1 MNYKH
6 FLSKSNNLKNKNCY
20 RLESKKK
27 KGHNFL
33 FFSAASVAVLTGL
46 FTLILDTDGAVPQV
60 SENIAENT
68 SQNTIALPA
77 KNISSSSHGQSIPLD
92 LPEIGYGSEIL
103 SESVTYIEAKI
114 EAKLSEPQA
123 TQESLKQALSLL
135 EPPKSERTKQKS
147 LEESLS
153 LTDLSEEIAVNSS
166 DARQTI
172 NAATLKAQSA
182 AITSVHSLTKQED
195 LSKQQINES
204 VTASILKKVTAPE
217 TVTHQDLT
225 RLSPAK
231 TTKTTTVIVK
241 SGDTL
246 SAIFKRLSLSAGTLH
261 RIVNSSKQ
269 AKQLTRIK
277 PGQKLI
283 ITFDDSNE
291 FQSLRYDLDRVDTLI
306 INKETDNTKFI
317 TLIESKEIDVKQQ
330 FSTATIS
337 NSLFAAGNKAGLSS
351 AMIMKLAQLFGWD
364 IDFALDIRKGDSF
377 AVLFEEKYIDD
388 KKIGNGDILSAEFV
402 NRGKIFKAIRYTDA
416 SGHTDYYSEDGLS
429 MRKAFLRSPVEF
441 SRISSRFSSGRK
453 HPVLNKI
460 RAHKGVDYAAS
471 RGTPIKSVGDGK
483 VIFKGRK
490 GGYGRVVILQHGSK
504 YTTLYAHMKSYNRK
518 IKQGSRIKQGQ
529 IIGYVGSSGLATG
542 PHLHYEFRMNGVH
555 RNPLTVPL
563 PSASPIAKKYRNDF
577 QNTADTMISQLK
589 SRKMETVALTEQ

>member
-6 FLSKSNNLKNKNCY
+6 FLNKSNSLKNKNCY

-33 FFSAASVAVLTGL
+33 FFSAASVAILTGL
-46 FTLILDTDGAVPQV
+46 FTLFLDTDGKVSQV
-60 SENIAENT
+60 LEQTVENT
-68 SQNTIALPA
+68 SKNTFALPA
-77 KNISSSSHGQSIPLD
+77 KNISSSSHEQNIPLD
-92 LPEIGYGSEIL
+92 LPEIGYGTEVL
-103 SESVTYIEAKI
+103 SESVSYFETKIETKT
-114 EAKLSEPQA
+114 EAKLSEAQA
-123 TQESLKQALSLL
+123 TQESFKQALSLQ
-135 EPPKSERTKQKS
+135 ESPESELTKRKT

-166 DARQTI
+166 D
-172 NAATLKAQSA
+172 
-182 AITSVHSLTKQED
+182 TSTPSLAKQED

-225 RLSPAK
+225 GLSPAK
-231 TTKTTTVIVK
+231 ISKTKTVIVK

-283 ITFDDSNE
+283 ITFDDSNG

-306 INKETDNTKFI
+306 INKDTDNAKFV

-330 FSTATIS
+330 FATATIS
-337 NSLFAAGNKAGLSS
+337 NSLFASGNKAGLSS

-377 AVLFEEKYIDD
+377 AVLFEEKYIND

-402 NRGKIFKAIRYTDA
+402 NRGKTFKAIRYTDA
-416 SGHTDYYSEDGLS
+416 SGHTDYYSEEGLS
-429 MRKAFLRSPVEF
+429 MRKAFLRTPVEF

-490 GGYGRVVILQHGSK
+490 GGYGRVIILQHGSK

-518 IKQGSRIKQGQ
+518 IKKGSRVKQGQ

-589 SRKMETVALTEQ
+589 SRKTATVALKEQ

>member
-1 MNYKH
+1 VNYKH
-6 FLSKSNNLKNKNCY
+6 FLNKSNSLKNKNCY

-33 FFSAASVAVLTGL
+33 FFSAASVAILTGL
-46 FTLILDTDGAVPQV
+46 FTLTLFLDTDGAVRQV
-60 SENIAENT
+60 LEQTVENT
-68 SQNTIALPA
+68 SKNTIALPA
-77 KNISSSSHGQSIPLD
+77 KNISSSSHEQNIPLD
-92 LPEIGYGSEIL
+92 LPEIGYGSEVL
-103 SESVTYIEAKI
+103 SESVSYFETKIETKT
-114 EAKLSEPQA
+114 EAKLSEAQA
-123 TQESLKQALSLL
+123 TQESFKQALSLQ
-135 EPPKSERTKQKS
+135 ESPESELTKRKI

-166 DARQTI
+166 D
-172 NAATLKAQSA
+172 
-182 AITSVHSLTKQED
+182 TSTPSLAKQED

-225 RLSPAK
+225 GLSP
-231 TTKTTTVIVK
+231 TKTSKTRTVIVK

-283 ITFDDSNE
+283 ITFDDSNG

-306 INKETDNTKFI
+306 INKETDNAKFV

-330 FSTATIS
+330 FATATIS
-337 NSLFAAGNKAGLSS
+337 NSLFASGNKAGLSS

-377 AVLFEEKYIDD
+377 AVLFEEKYIND

-402 NRGKIFKAIRYTDA
+402 NRGKTFKAIRYTDA
-416 SGHTDYYSEDGLS
+416 SGHTDYYSEEGLS
-429 MRKAFLRSPVEF
+429 MRKAFLRTPVEF

-490 GGYGRVVILQHGSK
+490 GGYGRVIILQHGSK

-518 IKQGSRIKQGQ
+518 IKQGSRVKQGQ

-589 SRKMETVALTEQ
+589 SRKTATVALKEQ